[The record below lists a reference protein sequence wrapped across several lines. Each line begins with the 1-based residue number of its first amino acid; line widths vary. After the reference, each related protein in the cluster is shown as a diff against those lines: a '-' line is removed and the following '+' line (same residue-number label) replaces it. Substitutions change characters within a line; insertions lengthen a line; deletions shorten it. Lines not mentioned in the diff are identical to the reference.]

1 MIKLLAKWFIKNSEN
16 TADRY
21 VREKYGV
28 LSGVL
33 GIICNLFLF
42 CVKLVIGT
50 LMNSIAITSDAFN
63 NLSDCGSSV
72 VSVISAKM
80 SNMHPDTEHPFGH
93 GRIEYISSLIV
104 SFIIILVGFEL
115 LKTSAAKFSHPTD
128 VNFSVPLVCILALS
142 MLVKLWMFSYNR
154 YIGNKIDSSVVK
166 ATSADSINDVLSTL
180 VIIISVIAGNF
191 VSFSVDAVMGVI
203 VSCIIMYAGFKIAK
217 ETIDVLLGKSPAK
230 ELVDAVKAEILSG
243 ENIYD
248 IHDLVVHDY
257 GPGRIM
263 ASVHAEVPYD
273 ADIVSV
279 HETIDRLE
287 KNVLENCGVQLVIH
301 MDPVN
306 TGCEKTNSFKNMVN
320 DIISHIDPVL
330 SIHDF
335 RMTDGENHINLI
347 FDMVVPGSWS
357 NAKRSETVALI
368 KNTIHEN
375 DNRCDAVINID
386 TDFTGEN

>member
-1 MIKLLAKWFIKNSEN
+1 MIKLLVKWFIKDSEN
-16 TADRY
+16 TGDKH

-33 GIICNLFLF
+33 GIVCNLFLF

-50 LMNSIAITSDAFN
+50 VMNSMAITSDAFN
-63 NLSDCGSSV
+63 NLSDCGTSV

-80 SNMHPDTEHPFGH
+80 SNMHPDSEHPFGH
-93 GRIEYISSLIV
+93 GRIEYVSSLIV

-115 LKTSAAKFSHPTD
+115 LKSSSQKLMHPAE
-128 VNFSVPLVCILALS
+128 VNFSLPLLCILALS
-142 MLVKLWMFSYNR
+142 MFVKLWMFSYNR
-154 YIGNKIDSSVVK
+154 YIGNKINSAVVK
-166 ATSADSINDVLSTL
+166 ATASDSINDVLSTT
-180 VIIISVIAGNF
+180 VIIISVVAGKF
-191 VSFSVDAVMGVI
+191 VSFPLDAVMGI
-203 VSCIIMYAGFKIAK
+203 FVSCIIMYTGFKIAK
-217 ETIDVLLGKSPAK
+217 ETIDVLLGMPPSK
-230 ELVDAVKAEILSG
+230 ELVEMVKTEILSG

-279 HETIDRLE
+279 HETIDHIE
-287 KNVLENCGVQLVIH
+287 KSVLENCGVQLVIH

-306 TGCEKTNSFKNMVN
+306 AGCEKTNCFKQMVTE
-320 DIISHIDPVL
+320 IISHIDGDL

-347 FDMVVPGSWS
+347 FDMVVPGSWN
-357 NAKRSETVALI
+357 NAKREKTVELI
-368 KNTIHEN
+368 KTTIHEN
-375 DNRCDAVINID
+375 DSRCDAVINID
-386 TDFTGEN
+386 TDFSGGN

>member
-1 MIKLLAKWFIKNSEN
+1 MIKLLIKCFIKNNEN
-16 TADRY
+16 TSDKH

-33 GIICNLFLF
+33 GIICNLVLF
-42 CVKLVIGT
+42 GVKLVIGN

-63 NLSDCGSSV
+63 NLSDCGASV

-80 SNMHPDTEHPFGH
+80 SNMHPDAEHPFGH

-115 LKTSAAKFSHPTD
+115 LKNSLSKLFQPSG
-128 VNFSVPLVCILALS
+128 VNFSVTLLCILGLSALI
-142 MLVKLWMFSYNR
+142 KLWMFSYNR
-154 YIGNKIDSSVVK
+154 YIGKKIDSAVVR
-166 ATSADSINDVLSTL
+166 ATATDSINDVLSSA
-180 VIIISVIAGNF
+180 VIIISVAVGRF
-191 VSFSVDAVMGVI
+191 VDFPLDAVMGMI

-217 ETIDVLLGKSPAK
+217 ETIDVLLGMPPSK
-230 ELVDAVKAEILSG
+230 ELLNSVKTEIMS
-243 ENIYD
+243 EDNIYD

-279 HETIDRLE
+279 HETIDRIE
-287 KNVLENCGVQLVIH
+287 KNVLENCGIQLVIH

-306 TGCEKTNSFKNMVN
+306 TKCEKTNQFKNMVT
-320 DIISHIDPVL
+320 DIITQIDAVASVVL
-330 SIHDF
+330 
-335 RMTDGENHINLI
+335 LI
-347 FDMVVPGSWS
+347 MERCSSGLWSWS
-357 NAKRSETVALI
+357 
-368 KNTIHEN
+368 
-375 DNRCDAVINID
+375 
-386 TDFTGEN
+386 